1 MIRINLLPFR
11 KARKKENVRQ
21 QVTIFVLAVVLL
33 ILGMYYYQTI
43 LSRKLQVLDD
53 KIKVSQQQLADL
65 GKLTKEIEEI
75 KKKLELIKKKTEVI
89 KNLEKERRTP
99 VILLETVT
107 SMVISD
113 HMWFTS
119 LSVLNDGVDITGVAM
134 DNRTIADFMTQLEGT
149 KQFTDVNLK
158 KNEQLMIK
166 TVSLKQFDIFCKKII
181 TVETGSPVKAAVK
194 RK

>member
-1 MIRINLLPFR
+1 
-11 KARKKENVRQ
+11 
-21 QVTIFVLAVVLL
+21 
-33 ILGMYYYQTI
+33 
-43 LSRKLQVLDD
+43 
-53 KIKVSQQQLADL
+53 
-65 GKLTKEIEEI
+65 
-75 KKKLELIKKKTEVI
+75 
-89 KNLEKERRTP
+89 
-99 VILLETVT
+99 
-107 SMVISD
+107 
-113 HMWFTS
+113 MWFTS

-158 KNEQLMIK
+158 KIEQLMIK

>member
-65 GKLTKEIEEI
+65 GKLTKEIWR
-75 KKKLELIKKKTEVI
+75 
-89 KNLEKERRTP
+89 KNAGRR
-99 VILLETVT
+99 
-107 SMVISD
+107 S
-113 HMWFTS
+113 F
-119 LSVLNDGVDITGVAM
+119 
-134 DNRTIADFMTQLEGT
+134 
-149 KQFTDVNLK
+149 
-158 KNEQLMIK
+158 
-166 TVSLKQFDIFCKKII
+166 SLKQ
-181 TVETGSPVKAAVK
+181 SHPW
-194 RK
+194 

>member
-158 KNEQLMIK
+158 KIEQLI
-166 TVSLKQFDIFCKKII
+166 
-181 TVETGSPVKAAVK
+181 
-194 RK
+194 

>member
-158 KNEQLMIK
+158 KIEQLMIK